1 MWHLHCATTSFT
13 RETTLHWNNRVGDA
27 AWKGRMIKYHREHRV
42 ASICDHVLLLFIAA
56 SGKSVGTLERSP
68 RR

>member
-1 MWHLHCATTSFT
+1 MASLLGYTSFT
-13 RETTLHWNNRVGDA
+13 KETTLHWNETVGDA
-27 AWKGRMIKYHREHRV
+27 AWKGRMIKYHREQRV

-56 SGKSVGTLERSP
+56 SEKSVGTLERSP